1 MGKMTFLAGN
11 LTIQFS
17 VDLRSRNLLIP
28 WVKKASAIS
37 CSKASQSYFMRC
49 ICRNYFQ
56 SKGGNSPRHS
66 SYSTFLKDAT
76 TQGSWILHDGAR
88 YKCSYTK
95 RIFDAA
101 NVGYRL
107 GSYNVHNMDIPFFGN
122 LLSPN
127 MLGPLKITR
136 LLLVIELSEDDIGH
150 DLGVEDQ
157 GFSEVFERPNA
168 EFKIFNDNDASEMD
182 APSMSMAKQDAR
194 TMAIEVLA
202 KRALTTVELH
212 KKLRGKKFPLHEVE
226 AVIADFQGRGLLND
240 YLYAETFSRSRWF
253 SLSWGPRRIKQALLR
268 KGVTEQ
274 DAERAM
280 KEVFEDGDC
289 GADQGT
295 HLGMSKISLDR
306 LLAEA
311 SKQWLR
317 GKDVPLETRKSRIV
331 RWLQYRGFN
340 WGITIFVLKKLESQH
355 PP

>member
-101 NVGYRL
+101 N
-107 GSYNVHNMDIPFFGN
+107 
-122 LLSPN
+122 
-127 MLGPLKITR
+127 
-136 LLLVIELSEDDIGH
+136 ELSEDDIGH